1 MKLVHP
7 LLQTVFDTEQ
17 HSVLSLVSENA
28 NFFRT
33 FLEDLTAQ
41 INGEPGQ
48 IVLSL
53 RDQPV
58 DAGKYLEVLDQFVP
72 FEINRKP
79 LLTKI
84 LGVLEKKALNEDFY
98 FSTRTLLADVEKYAE
113 DLAFFFY
120 FDIICSKVSVSSLLR
135 AIGIELRDDYE
146 NLAEKILDYMELVR
160 EYDRDKLFLSVNLRS
175 YFSERETEM
184 FVGSASLHGFHLLM
198 LENREYPRLPNEFR
212 VVIDEDLCEIQPFD
226 P

>member
-7 LLQTVFDTEQ
+7 LLQTVFDTER
-17 HSVLSLVSENA
+17 HGVLTLVSENA
-28 NFFRT
+28 AFFRA

-41 INGEPGQ
+41 INGDPGQ
-48 IVLSL
+48 IVLSM
-53 RDQPV
+53 RDQPI
-58 DAGKYLEVLDQFVP
+58 DAGKYLEILDQFVP

-98 FSTRTLLADVEKYAE
+98 IPTRELLADIEKYAE
-113 DLAFFFY
+113 DLAFSENC
-120 FDIICSKVSVSSLLR
+120 DIICSKVSVSSLLR

-160 EYDRDKLFLSVNLRS
+160 EYDRDKLFLTVNLRS
-175 YFSERETEM
+175 YFSDRETEM
-184 FVGSASLHGFHLLM
+184 FAESASLHGFHLLM

-212 VVIDEDLCEIQPFD
+212 VVVDKDLCEIIPFD